1 MASNEKIRPVQTN
14 PSRISHLFGKYL
26 SSPLQSPC
34 LSPPSRCPPSKRI
47 QICSIKTFMVDFLNY
62 RPRVP
67 FYLHFGKPGLF
78 SKKKPLKVGYS
89 FCQ

>member
-1 MASNEKIRPVQTN
+1 
-14 PSRISHLFGKYL
+14 
-26 SSPLQSPC
+26 
-34 LSPPSRCPPSKRI
+34 
-47 QICSIKTFMVDFLNY
+47 MVDFLNY

-89 FCQ
+89 FCQERIKDIAMAASKFSLTHETWGGLQQSEPTAFTTDPLFLMLD